1 MLIHINTLG
10 WKDVRVTYN
19 LRDID
24 SVSDVIQPV
33 ALHYRVGETGDFT
46 NVPAAYVSDASGPG
60 ATLVTPVDVILPAA
74 SDNQSQVQIRIMTT
88 DAVGSDEFI
97 GIDDIT
103 ITGAPLAA
111 AYMTIS
117 KSAPAT
123 VDIEDEFTYTLT
135 VANQTGELRTN
146 VIITDS
152 LPLSVTVGTISD
164 GGVAVGNVVS
174 WTVASLAADAEVT
187 RTVQVTA
194 PAAPTTLVN
203 SDYGVWASDWLTRA
217 TGTAVQ
223 TQVTA
228 PPPLVDIGTARG
240 MINQTVTIAGRA
252 TMYTGGFFA
261 GAGNAKFYVQDATGG
276 IAVQCFGT
284 NGTLPVVTIGD
295 WVTVTGKIGTYNAET
310 QIVPVNNATDVT
322 VVDGDPGDAPAPLPK
337 AISEIN
343 GNPAVLGWLVKVPG
357 TLDAIRDYTYSYE
370 LDIVDGVGNTALV
383 YIDKNT
389 GMNVAGLTVGQVY
402 EITAIAEIYTT
413 KYQLKPRQAGDIVP
427 GAFSG
432 MLVGKTGPAT
442 VESGSAFNYTL
453 KVENQTGAALTDLVI
468 SDTLPF
474 SVTFASATPTGTW
487 DPASHT
493 ITWTAATLADTDALT
508 YTIAVT
514 APEVPTTLS
523 NSAYAAWASNW
534 PTPTTGAAVETIVQT
549 PSPGIYPIYDL
560 QYTTVAGDGTYPS
573 LYVNET
579 VTTTG
584 TVCAHLSRGYIIADA
599 PGPWHGLYIYNGT
612 NAKPELGSKYLVRGT
627 LLEYY
632 GMTEFSYPGQLYLD
646 DGDDV
651 CAPSLVTA
659 AQVPYQK
666 SNASTTERYESVIV
680 EVHSLT
686 ITAMTTNRALF
697 TDSSGGTGAIG
708 KDGYYPADMAVGQQY
723 VYVRGPV
730 IYTFDEYRIMPPTAN
745 DIKLLDVTPP
755 TVTAT
760 IPATGAV
767 DVSPHRPL
775 YANFSEPVEAS
786 TVNAGSFT
794 LTGPGGAVT
803 GDVTYDAA
811 VRQAVFTPNAAL
823 AANSLHTAT
832 LTAAIEDLAEN
843 PLVPHTWTFTT
854 GPLDETPPTIL
865 ASIPAPGAVD
875 FFLGADVVITF
886 SESLKPDTVIGDN
899 FTLEG
904 PYGATPWDSVTY
916 NDAAHRLTLNPRGLL
931 LPQSV
936 YTLSIAEAVVD
947 WGGNSLPTAQR
958 TWSFTSETEPE
969 MFAYHG
975 DIHNHTSYSDG
986 SGTPNDAFTKA
997 RAAGLDFLAV
1007 TDHSYSIDDTEWADT
1022 LAQANAHTVNG
1033 AFVAIRGFEYTQGAE
1048 GHINVYNTVRHAVRS
1063 DTTATCT
1070 MCDYTPNLE
1079 AGVTVNGFYPWLANP
1094 ALEAM
1099 DEAGIIMMFNHP
1111 GWMNFNDWTYHPE
1124 VEHLA
1129 QLEEVG
1135 NGTGTSY
1142 FFSFDEWVRS
1152 LDYGWKLGATNNSD
1166 THKPNWGE
1174 ATEHRTGIVAPELT
1188 KRALF
1193 DAMRA
1198 RRTFASED
1206 ANYEI
1211 FFKANG
1217 YWMGS
1222 ELPNTGEIA
1231 FEISFNDPDG
1241 ERTTLLELY
1250 SNQGLVLTYFQPN
1263 LADGAW
1269 NFVLDDI
1276 EPGVHYFF
1284 VKATQ
1289 EDGDRIVTSPV
1300 WTMGD
1305 EDVSITDLTI
1315 QPTIPTIYNPSL
1327 LTARVTNRGLTAH
1340 ALTVTFEVDGE
1351 VIGEVP
1357 VTAEICTVGPC
1368 RDAFAQIAW
1377 QPTTVGPVEFRATLH
1392 GAPPEDNPRDNSRAF
1407 TLTVTDE
1414 KVPLI
1419 LIDGGHNNVGISP
1432 REVSSFVADMT
1443 YHGYN
1448 VLFNLDEITASDLNT
1463 ETVRLLV
1470 INAYGPQQ
1478 LTADEI
1484 TAIADFVAAGGSL
1497 WLNGLADYTGKVA
1510 WADTTADRF
1519 NGLLAAIEA
1528 QVGQNIPM
1536 RMNDD
1541 QVADGNDNN
1550 GYKWG
1555 VVYHIFP
1562 EWEATGVGVNVEEI
1576 QTWSICSLMSRDRGP
1591 LTPAVLGPNGF
1602 LMVQGDLDEGS
1613 SSGAHYSNTLNRT
1626 HNSDEDS
1633 WGDAYIYPADI
1644 PLAGAAGYDIPGAG
1658 RIFMYGDSNDAFN
1671 TFAYVAGDGRQN
1683 ELFNLQTVMWLLG
1696 NPLQKQDIVDV
1707 RPVENLHTLVWVE
1720 GIVTAAYGEFF
1731 NVLYV
1736 QDETGGITVHAP
1748 AGDIYAADYIRGKRV
1763 RVVGTVGAYQG
1774 DMEIEFFEAEMVQ
1787 VIGEGVVPDPLPM
1800 RTYDA
1805 GLFEN
1810 QGWLAQVTGTVTA
1823 KSPELDTL
1831 WVDDGSGA
1839 IRVFLDGYNGTWA
1852 DVVVGDYVTVWGLTS
1867 ADGEGARIRVRH
1879 YQRDERPDDLIILG
1893 ALAEIALT
1901 KTVTPTTGLYPG
1913 DEVTYTL
1920 TLYNGGDVAITGIA
1934 LTDVLP
1940 WEVNFA
1946 SWIVQ
1951 SSATV
1956 SDDVVTWSGDID
1968 ADETVVIS
1976 FRAVVRSDSFFLA
1989 HPVVNVATFA
1999 IGDLTGGSASATFIL
2014 GGVTK
2019 PTLVKTVATPDV
2031 VLPGDTVTY
2040 TLVLHNP
2047 VGVTGGVLLTDTLP
2061 AEVDFGGWVAQNG
2074 ASVADDVIT
2083 WSGDLEAGETLTI
2096 VFKAILHTGT
2106 ALFNQTIT
2114 NRATFTADNA
2124 GPGTDEASFTVG
2136 QVWRIFLPL
2145 TLRDS

>member
-1 MLIHINTLG
+1 MQKSGRILCTIILIVGILPWGGMTATPVHAASPARPLASAVYQTLPFSQNWSDTALITVNNDWSNVLGIMGHRGDDLTTAIDANPQTILADGSATPVNVTANQTNPDTLTTGGIAEFHLTDPVVAFQGSGTADAPFLLIHVNTQG
-10 WKDVRVTYN
+10 WKDIRITYN

-24 SVSDVIQPV
+24 SASEAAQQI
-33 ALHYRVGETGDFT
+33 ALHYRVGEVGNFT
-46 NVPAAYVSDASGPG
+46 NVPAGYVADASGPG
-60 ATLVTPVDVILPAA
+60 ATLVTPVNVVLPAA
-74 SDNQSQVQIRIMTT
+74 TDDQPQVQIRIMTT
-88 DAVGSDEFI
+88 NAGGSDEFI
-97 GIDDIT
+97 GVDDIT
-103 ITGAPLAA
+103 ITGTPLTA
-111 AYMTIS
+111 AYMAIG
-117 KSAPAT
+117 KSAPAS
-123 VDIEDEFTYTLT
+123 VLASEPFTYTLT
-135 VANQTGELRTN
+135 AINQTGAVRTN

-174 WTVASLAADAEVT
+174 WTVASLAAGASVT
-187 RTVQVTA
+187 RTVHVTA

-217 TGTAVQ
+217 TGAAVQ
-223 TQVTA
+223 TEVKA
-228 PPPLVDIGTARG
+228 PMPPIL
-240 MINQTVTIAGRA
+240 
-252 TMYTGGFFA
+252 
-261 GAGNAKFYVQDATGG
+261 
-276 IAVQCFGT
+276 
-284 NGTLPVVTIGD
+284 
-295 WVTVTGKIGTYNAET
+295 
-310 QIVPVNNATDVT
+310 
-322 VVDGDPGDAPAPLPK
+322 
-337 AISEIN
+337 
-343 GNPAVLGWLVKVPG
+343 
-357 TLDAIRDYTYSYE
+357 
-370 LDIVDGVGNTALV
+370 
-383 YIDKNT
+383 
-389 GMNVAGLTVGQVY
+389 
-402 EITAIAEIYTT
+402 
-413 KYQLKPRQAGDIVP
+413 
-427 GAFSG
+427 
-432 MLVGKTGPAT
+432 
-442 VESGSAFNYTL
+442 
-453 KVENQTGAALTDLVI
+453 
-468 SDTLPF
+468 
-474 SVTFASATPTGTW
+474 
-487 DPASHT
+487 
-493 ITWTAATLADTDALT
+493 
-508 YTIAVT
+508 
-514 APEVPTTLS
+514 
-523 NSAYAAWASNW
+523 
-534 PTPTTGAAVETIVQT
+534 
-549 PSPGIYPIYDL
+549 PIYDL
-560 QYTTVAGDGTYPS
+560 QFTTVAGTDGTYPS

-599 PGPWHGLYIYNGT
+599 PGPWHSLYIYNGT
-612 NAKPELGSKYLVRGT
+612 NAKPELGSKYLVRGK

-651 CAPSLVTA
+651 CAPTLVTA

-666 SNASTTERYESVIV
+666 SNASATERYESAIV
-680 EVHSLT
+680 EVRT
-686 ITAMTTNRALF
+686 ITITSMTTNRALF
-697 TDSSGGTGAIG
+697 ADNSGGIGAIG
-708 KDGYYPADMAVGQQY
+708 KDGYYPPDMAVGQQY
-723 VYVRGPV
+723 IYVRGPV
-730 IYTFDEYRIMPPTAN
+730 LYTFDEYRIMPPTAN

-775 YANFSEPVEAS
+775 YATFSEPVEAS

-794 LTGPGGAVT
+794 LAGPSGAVT
-803 GDVTYDAA
+803 GGVAYDAA
-811 VRQAVFTPNAAL
+811 TRQAIFTPDAAL

-832 LTAAIEDLAEN
+832 LTAAIEDPAEN
-843 PLVPHTWTFTT
+843 ALIPYTWTFAT
-854 GPLDETPPTIL
+854 GPQDETPPTIL

-875 FFLGADVVITF
+875 FPLGADVVITF
-886 SESLKPDTVIGDN
+886 SESLRPDTVIGEN
-899 FTLEG
+899 FTLVG

-931 LPQSV
+931 LPQSA
-936 YTLSIAEAVVD
+936 YTLTIAEAVVD
-947 WGGNSLPTAQR
+947 WGGNPIPIAQR
-958 TWSFTSETEPE
+958 SWSFSTETEPE

-986 SGTPNDAFTKA
+986 SGVPNDAFTQA

-1007 TDHSYSIDDTEWADT
+1007 TDHSYSVSDPEWADT
-1022 LAQANAHTVNG
+1022 LAQANAHTANG

-1079 AGVTVNGFYPWLANP
+1079 AGVTVQGFYPWLAVTGTQ
-1094 ALEAM
+1094 AV
-1099 DEAGIIMMFNHP
+1099 DDAGTVMQFNHP

-1124 VEHLA
+1124 VEAIA

-1142 FFSFDEWVRS
+1142 VFSFDEWVRS
-1152 LDYGWKLGATNNSD
+1152 LDYGWKVGATNNSD
-1166 THKPNWGE
+1166 THRPNWGE

-1241 ERTTLLELY
+1241 ERTILLELY
-1250 SNQGLVLTYFQPN
+1250 ANQGTALTYFQPN

-1269 NFVLDDI
+1269 NVTLDDI

-1289 EDGDRIVTSPV
+1289 ADGDRIVTSPV

-1305 EDVSITDLTI
+1305 ADISITDLTI

-1327 LTARVTNRGLTAH
+1327 LTARVTNRGLTTH
-1340 ALTVTFEVDGE
+1340 ALTVTFEVDGV

-1357 VTAEICTVGPC
+1357 VTAGVCTVGPC

-1377 QPTTVGPVEFRATLH
+1377 QPTETGPVEFRATLH

-1478 LTADEI
+1478 LTNDEI
-1484 TAIADFVAAGGSL
+1484 AAIADFVAAGGSL

-1519 NGLLAAIEA
+1519 NGLLVAIEA

-1541 QVADGNDNN
+1541 QVADGNNNN

-1562 EWEATGVGVNVEEI
+1562 ARETTGVGVNVEEI

-1591 LTPAVLGPNGF
+1591 LTPAALGPNGF
-1602 LMVQGDLDEGS
+1602 LMVQGDLDPGS
-1613 SSGAHYSNTLNRT
+1613 SSGPRYSNTLNRT

-1633 WGDAYIYPADI
+1633 WGDAYLYPRTGDI

-1658 RIFMYGDSNDAFN
+1658 RIFMHGDSNDAFN
-1671 TFAYVAGDGRQN
+1671 TFAYVAGDGKQN

-1696 NPLQKQDIVDV
+1696 EPLQKSTIAQARADAELNNTPD
-1707 RPVENLHTLVWVE
+1707 NLRKLVWVE
-1720 GIVTAAYGEFF
+1720 GKITAAYGEFF

-1748 AGDIYAADYIRGKRV
+1748 AGDIDATAFTRGTTV
-1763 RVVGTVGAYQG
+1763 RVVGTLGAYNG
-1774 DMEIEFFEAEMVQ
+1774 DTEIEFFEAEMVQ
-1787 VIGEGVVPDPLPM
+1787 VIAPTTGEVAPKPFTTGAAAL
-1800 RTYDA
+1800 
-1805 GLFEN
+1805 EIN
-1810 QGWLAQVTGTVTA
+1810 EGWLTQITGTVTSKVGDEA
-1823 KSPELDTL
+1823 IF
-1831 WVDDGSGA
+1831 VNDGTGP
-1839 IRVFLDGYNGTWA
+1839 IRAFLDGYNGDFSDIA
-1852 DVVVGDYVTVWGLTS
+1852 VGDIVTVKGLIS
-1867 ADGEGARIRVRH
+1867 EDGDGRRIRVRNYKMH
-1879 YQRDERPDDLIILG
+1879 YPTIANDVTKLG
-1893 ALAEIALT
+1893 ALTAITLS
-1901 KTVTPTTGLYPG
+1901 KTVTPTTGIYPG

-1920 TLYNGGDVAITGIA
+1920 TLHNGGDVAVTGIA
-1934 LTDVLP
+1934 LTDMLP

-1946 SWIVQ
+1946 AWVAQNGAAVNDDVITWNGTLNGG
-1951 SSATV
+1951 ATV
-1956 SDDVVTWSGDID
+1956 
-1968 ADETVVIS
+1968 AIS

-1989 HPVVNVATFA
+1989 HPVVNVATYA

-2014 GGVTK
+2014 GGVTE
-2019 PTLVKTVATPDV
+2019 PVLTKTVTTPDV

-2047 VGVTGGVLLTDTLP
+2047 VGVTGGVVLTDILP
-2061 AEVDFGGWVAQNG
+2061 IEVDFGGWVAQSG
-2074 ASVADDVIT
+2074 AAVANDIIT
-2083 WSGDLEAGETLTI
+2083 WSGDLEAGTSLTI
-2096 VFKAILHTGT
+2096 VFKAVLHTGT
-2106 ALFNQTIT
+2106 ALFKQTIT
-2114 NRATFTADNA
+2114 NSATFTADNA
-2124 GPGTDEASFTVG
+2124 ASGAAEASFTVD
-2136 QVWRIFLPL
+2136 QVWKINLPL
-2145 TLRDS
+2145 VMRNF